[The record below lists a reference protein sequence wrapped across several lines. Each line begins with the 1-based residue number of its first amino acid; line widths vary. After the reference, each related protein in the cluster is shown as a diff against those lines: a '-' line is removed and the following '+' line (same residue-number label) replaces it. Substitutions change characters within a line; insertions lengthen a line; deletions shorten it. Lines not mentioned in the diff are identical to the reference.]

1 MRQHKRSL
9 VLFCALALL
18 VPASHSTA
26 LSPTPSSDANQVT
39 AGGYPV
45 ALDGKVLFYMREKIK
60 SYPPQYRAQQIAERI
75 KTLANDPYA
84 AFDSINISDFNV
96 PTTDIFVGDTTIL
109 TLTDNDGRAEGKA
122 RQELAQQYAAA
133 IRTAVEHYR
142 QVHTRRNMILACVYT
157 FVATVALMVVLLV
170 FSRIYRRVSAT
181 VTARIDAK
189 ISSVHIKSFEILGA
203 ERVKTAVRELREF
216 LHLLIILTIFYIYAH
231 LVLSFFPLTRPFAAH
246 LLGYVL
252 WPFEKMATA
261 VWEQIPNLFFL
272 AVLAFITRYVL
283 KITRLFFKE
292 IERGTITFRNF
303 EREWAT
309 PTYKIVRF
317 LIIAFAIV
325 VAFPYIPG
333 SESPAFKGMT
343 IFLGVLF
350 SLGSSSII
358 ANSIAGLTLTYRK
371 AFKIGDRVKIADF
384 SGDVIETRLQVTHLR
399 TVKNE
404 EIIVPNAMIF
414 NSHVI
419 NYSSLAAK
427 RGLILH
433 TTVTISYEAPW
444 RQVHALLLL
453 AAERT
458 AGLLHEP
465 SPFILQKSLDD
476 FYVTYELNVYTD
488 TPQRMAQTY
497 SELHQNIQDAFN
509 EYGVEILSPNYEA
522 DRVRPTLVPK
532 ERWYAPPAKPG
543 ENV

>member
-1 MRQHKRSL
+1 
-9 VLFCALALL
+9 
-18 VPASHSTA
+18 
-26 LSPTPSSDANQVT
+26 
-39 AGGYPV
+39 
-45 ALDGKVLFYMREKIK
+45 
-60 SYPPQYRAQQIAERI
+60 
-75 KTLANDPYA
+75 
-84 AFDSINISDFNV
+84 
-96 PTTDIFVGDTTIL
+96 
-109 TLTDNDGRAEGKA
+109 
-122 RQELAQQYAAA
+122 
-133 IRTAVEHYR
+133 
-142 QVHTRRNMILACVYT
+142 MILACVYT
-157 FVATVALMVVLLV
+157 FVATVVLAAVLII
-170 FSRIYRRVSAT
+170 FGKLYRRVGAAI
-181 VTARIDAK
+181 TAWIDARVG
-189 ISSVHIKSFEILGA
+189 SVHIKSFEVLGA
-203 ERVKTAVRELREF
+203 ERVKTAVRELKQF
-216 LHLLIILTIFYIYAH
+216 LRLLVILAIFYVYAH
-231 LVLSFFPLTRPFAAH
+231 LVLSFFPLTRPFAH
-246 LLGYVL
+246 NLLGYVL
-252 WPFEKMATA
+252 WPFEKMTTA
-261 VWEQIPNLFFL
+261 IWEEMPNLFFL
-272 AVLAFITRYVL
+272 AVLIFITRYVL

-292 IERGTITFRNF
+292 IERGTIEFRNF

-333 SESPAFKGMT
+333 SESPAFKGMS

-350 SLGSSSII
+350 SLGSSSVI

-384 SGDVIETRLQVTHLR
+384 SGDVIETRLQVTHIR

-419 NYSSLAAK
+419 NFSSLASK
-427 RGLILH
+427 KGLILH

-458 AGLLHEP
+458 AGLLREP
-465 SPFILQKSLDD
+465 PPFILQKSLDD

-509 EYGVEILSPNYEA
+509 EYGVEILSPNYET
-522 DRVRPTLVPK
+522 DRARPTLVPK
-532 ERWYAPPAKPG
+532 ERWYAPPAKPPENG
-543 ENV
+543 EQKKNGYHSIG